1 MRYFFKTKE
10 TKPFIWYFKKD
21 DGMTDEVPS
30 TPPKKDRHLYLTNG
44 YFILLKKSVIIMLTK
59 KLRDHRQFLINFF
72 LLL

>member
-1 MRYFFKTKE
+1 
-10 TKPFIWYFKKD
+10 
-21 DGMTDEVPS
+21 MTDEVPS